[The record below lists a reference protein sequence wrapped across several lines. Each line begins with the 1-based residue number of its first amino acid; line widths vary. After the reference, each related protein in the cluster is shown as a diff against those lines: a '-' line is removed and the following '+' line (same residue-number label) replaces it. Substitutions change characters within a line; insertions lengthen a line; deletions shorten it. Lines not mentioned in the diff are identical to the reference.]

1 MINNLS
7 IIRREGLKA
16 LSKQLG
22 AVGAVMF
29 MRQFENNYGY
39 YTEER
44 IEKFKDIILDDIV
57 SSIKNRK
64 DIHQ

>member
-29 MRQFENNYGY
+29 MRQFENNYGD

-44 IEKFKDIILDDIV
+44 IEKFKDITLDDIV

>member
-29 MRQFENNYGY
+29 MRQFENNYGD

-44 IEKFKDIILDDIV
+44 IEKFKDITLDDIV

-64 DIHQ
+64 ENH

>member
-7 IIRREGLKA
+7 TIRREGLKA
-16 LSKQLG
+16 LSEQLG

-29 MRQFENNYGY
+29 MRQFENSYGD

-44 IEKFKDIILDDIV
+44 IEKFKDITLDDIV

-64 DIHQ
+64 ENH